1 MPGREAYAQRQGIAV
16 GKGLIVHAA
25 RAFPLEMHMVT
36 HVTLSIVAEM
46 IRLSELTG
54 NCGRLISRFLERHLK
69 TTAEGMSFV
78 VKTGALAVENLLEM
92 AVFVASCQDDAR
104 LENPFLE
111 YPGLRMEVKPHMNPF
126 EVSLCVHVD
135 RLPDNVKERQ
145 KLLKEASHAMD
156 CLVRFHCSVQSR
168 RDMENVMAR
177 FLGDLIYKRS
187 SDSFRIFNDLVNG
200 KFDELSA
207 CNPRLIA
214 LANVL
219 NPEIGKQM
227 PKDFDLEVYWYSP
240 DEVQDF
246 ADAELAATSG
256 QAL

>member
-1 MPGREAYAQRQGIAV
+1 
-16 GKGLIVHAA
+16 
-25 RAFPLEMHMVT
+25 MVT

-46 IRLSELTG
+46 IRLSALTG
-54 NCGRLISRFLERHLK
+54 NCGRLISRFLERNLK
-69 TTAEGMSFV
+69 KTAEGMSFV

-92 AVFVASCQDDAR
+92 AVFVASCQDDVR
-104 LENPFLE
+104 MENPFLE

-135 RLPDNVKERQ
+135 CLPENVKERQ
-145 KLLKEASHAMD
+145 KMLMEASHAMD
-156 CLVRFHCSVQSR
+156 CLVRFHCSIQSR
-168 RDMENVMAR
+168 RDMENAMAR

-187 SDSFRIFNDLVNG
+187 SDTFRIFEDLVNG
-200 KFDELSA
+200 KYEELSD
-207 CNPRLIA
+207 CSPRLVA

-219 NPEIGKQM
+219 NPEIAKHV
-227 PKDFDLEVYWYSP
+227 PKGFDLEVYWYSP

-256 QAL
+256 QGQ

>member
-1 MPGREAYAQRQGIAV
+1 MPGREGYGQRQGIAV

-46 IRLSELTG
+46 IRLSALTG
-54 NCGRLISRFLERHLK
+54 NCGRLISRFLERNLK
-69 TTAEGMSFV
+69 KTAEGMSFV

-92 AVFVASCQDDAR
+92 AVFVASCQDDVR
-104 LENPFLE
+104 MENPFLE

-135 RLPDNVKERQ
+135 CLPENVKERQ
-145 KLLKEASHAMD
+145 KMLMEASHAMD
-156 CLVRFHCSVQSR
+156 CLVRFHCSIQSR
-168 RDMENVMAR
+168 RDMENAMAR

-187 SDSFRIFNDLVNG
+187 SDTFRIFEDLVNG
-200 KFDELSA
+200 KYEELSD
-207 CNPRLIA
+207 CSPRLVA

-219 NPEIGKQM
+219 NPEIAKHV
-227 PKDFDLEVYWYSP
+227 PKGFDLEVYWYSP

-256 QAL
+256 QGQ

>member
-1 MPGREAYAQRQGIAV
+1 M
-16 GKGLIVHAA
+16 
-25 RAFPLEMHMVT
+25 EMDMMSPVT
-36 HVTLSIVAEM
+36 ISIVAEM

-54 NCGRLISRFLERHLK
+54 NCGRLISRFLERNLK
-69 TTAEGMSFV
+69 KTADGMSFV

-92 AVFVASCQDDAR
+92 AVFVASCQDDVR
-104 LENPFLE
+104 MENPFLE
-111 YPGLRMEVKPHMNPF
+111 YPGMRMEFRPHMNPF
-126 EVSLCVHVD
+126 EVSLCVHVGQ
-135 RLPDNVKERQ
+135 LPDSVKERQ
-145 KLLKEASHAMD
+145 KLLSEASHAMN
-156 CLVRFHCSVQSR
+156 CLVRFHCSIQSR
-168 RDMENVMAR
+168 RDMENTMAR

-187 SDSFRIFNDLVNG
+187 SDTFRIFNDLVNG

-219 NPEIGKQM
+219 NPEIAKHV
-227 PKDFDLEVYWYSP
+227 PKGFDLEVYWYSQ